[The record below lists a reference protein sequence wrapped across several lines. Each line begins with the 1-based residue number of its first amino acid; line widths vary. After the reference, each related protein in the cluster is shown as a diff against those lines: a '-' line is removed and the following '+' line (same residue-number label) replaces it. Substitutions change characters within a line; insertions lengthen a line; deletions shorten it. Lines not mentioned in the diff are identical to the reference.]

1 MSDSSSK
8 KKGTVEQN
16 DFFEKLMSNPKGM
29 STAFTG
35 PEYSYWKQVKSP
47 EDLGMSAGGSISAL
61 ENDVEGLIE
70 YVKVLV
76 TGQGGG
82 SYPGKPLGNKYFLQ
96 TGGTCK
102 ARDTND
108 IVTRYLYVNNVPTG
122 NIPFISQAAGEDFST
137 FEGLLPGILQDLE
150 ALNPVRIFAAFK
162 LGEEPP
168 CRKIT
173 METSATSENKYKDRQ
188 TEYVADYD
196 IRYLDSCLFNLMG
209 NKNPVTGEP
218 CREGFNTRGGIQKH
232 QQHANKHKSV
242 PMKFDSSSLD
252 ISEALF
258 YFVLSGLM
266 LFIIYKISRKSIK

>member
-1 MSDSSSK
+1 MSDSKSQSQ
-8 KKGTVEQN
+8 GTVEQN
-16 DFFEKLMSNPKGM
+16 DFFEKLMENPGDM
-29 STAFTG
+29 SADFLG
-35 PEYSYWKQVKSP
+35 PKYEYWKQIKTP
-47 EDLGMSAGGSISAL
+47 ESMGMSANGSIGAL
-61 ENDVEGLIE
+61 ENDVAGLIN

-82 SYPGKPLGNKYFLQ
+82 SYPGRPLGNKYFLQ

-102 ARDTND
+102 ARDTNN
-108 IVTRYLYVNNVPTG
+108 IVTRYLYINNVPTG
-122 NIPFISQAAGEDFST
+122 NIPFISQAAGEDFDT
-137 FEGLLPGILQDLE
+137 FEGLVPGILQDME
-150 ALNPVRIFAAFK
+150 ALNPLRIFAAFK

-173 METSATSENKYKDRQ
+173 METSPTSDNDWKERQ

-196 IRYLDSCLFNLMG
+196 IRYLDSCLFGLMG

-232 QQHANKHKSV
+232 QKHKSV
-242 PMKFDSSSLD
+242 PMKFNSSKVD

-266 LFIIYKISRKSIK
+266 LFIIYKLSRKSMK

>member
-8 KKGTVEQN
+8 KQGTVEQN
-16 DFFEKLMSNPKGM
+16 NFFEKLMSNPEDI
-29 STAFTG
+29 STDFTG
-35 PEYSYWKQVKSP
+35 PEYSYWKQIKSP
-47 EDLGMSAGGSISAL
+47 EDMGMSAGGSIGAL
-61 ENDVEGLIE
+61 ENDVSGLIN

-82 SYPGKPLGNKYFLQ
+82 SYPGRPLGNKYFLQ

-122 NIPFISQAAGEDFST
+122 NIPFISQAAGENFDT
-137 FEGLLPGILQDLE
+137 FEGLIPGILQDLE

-173 METSATSENKYKDRQ
+173 METSPTSENNNQERQ

-196 IRYLDSCLFNLMG
+196 IRYLGSCLFNLMG

-232 QQHANKHKSV
+232 QKHKST
-242 PMKFDSSSLD
+242 PMNFNSSSLD
-252 ISEALF
+252 ISEAIF
-258 YFVLSGLM
+258 YFILSGLI
-266 LFIIYKISRKSIK
+266 LFIIYKISIKSMK